1 MLGFDNMV
9 AIGVEQRRK
18 HWRAGQ
24 LLVYSLIGRV
34 DLIQISH
41 RQRRHVNMITLLLL
55 LDIAELEANVNKRA
69 VLNIIVLLCEKTL
82 RHLQIDARRADK
94 LLLCL
99 FKRDQ
104 RRGMLLLF
112 TKADQGISL
121 H

>member
-1 MLGFDNMV
+1 MV
-9 AIGVEQRRK
+9 AIGVEQRRQ
-18 HWRAGQ
+18 HWRTGQ
-24 LLVYSLIGRV
+24 LLVDSLISRV
-34 DLIQISH
+34 DLILITH
-41 RQRRHVNMITLLLL
+41 RQRRHINMITLLLL
-55 LDIAELEANVNKRA
+55 LDVAGLEADVNKRA
-69 VLNIIVLLCEKTL
+69 ILDIIVLEGEQPL

-112 TKADQGISL
+112 TEAVQSISL